1 MGDHASDVVGGDAAT
16 LENDARSAHH
26 GGDRLL
32 VGLAAIHMERVEILL
47 DVFGRSRAGA
57 PAARHVKNVG
67 EISITRHV
75 GRHDAA
81 RARAVTKN
89 RRPRAV
95 AKEDTGVAVGPIHDA
110 TEFVGAN
117 DQDRFVR
124 SGGAD
129 LVGDLEAVEK
139 ARAGR
144 ADIHAGG
151 IFRADESLDM
161 AGGGGEKIIR
171 RDRADENE
179 VDLFGLDPRV
189 FHRGLRGLRGHVAC
203 EFGVGGEAALADAG
217 AFDDPL
223 VRGFDH
229 RFQLGIGEHTI
240 GHITARADDGGG
252 SAKLRRDVAQGLFH
266 GVAASPRRC
275 GC

>member
-1 MGDHASDVVGGDAAT
+1 M
-16 LENDARSAHH
+16 
-26 GGDRLL
+26 L
-32 VGLAAIHMERVEILL
+32 VGLAAIHVERVEILIN
-47 DVFGRSRAGA
+47 VFGRSGTGASAAG
-57 PAARHVKNVG
+57 HVKNVG
-67 EISITRHV
+67 EIAITRHV

-81 RARAVTKN
+81 RARAMSKN
-89 RRPRAV
+89 RGPRAV
-95 AKEDTGVAVGPIHDA
+95 AKEDAGVAVRPIHNA
-110 TEFVGAN
+110 AEFVGAN
-117 DQDRFVR
+117 DQDRFIR
-124 SGGAD
+124 SRGD
-129 LVGDLEAVEK
+129 ELVGDLEAVEK

-144 ADIHAGG
+144 TDIHAGG
-151 IFRADESLDM
+151 IFCADEPLHM

-203 EFGVGGEAALADAG
+203 EFGVGGEAAFANAG
-217 AFDDPL
+217 ALNDPL
-223 VRGFDH
+223 VRGFNH
-229 RFQLGIGEHTI
+229 RFQLGIGEHTV

>member
-1 MGDHASDVVGGDAAT
+1 M
-16 LENDARSAHH
+16 
-26 GGDRLL
+26 L
-32 VGLAAIHMERVEILL
+32 VGLAAIHVEGVEILL
-47 DVFGRSRAGA
+47 NVFGRGGTGA
-57 PAARHVKNVG
+57 PATRHVKNVG
-67 EISITRHV
+67 EIAITRHV
-75 GRHDAA
+75 GRHDAT
-81 RARAVTKN
+81 RARAMPKN
-89 RRPRAV
+89 RRPCAV
-95 AKEDTGVAVGPIHDA
+95 AKEDAGVPVGPIHDA
-110 TEFVGAN
+110 AEFVGAN

-124 SGGAD
+124 SGGD
-129 LVGDLEAVEK
+129 ELVGDLEAVEK

-151 IFRADESLDM
+151 IFCADEPLHM

-171 RDRADENE
+171 RDRANENQINF
-179 VDLFGLDPRV
+179 LRLDPRI
-189 FHRGLRGLRGHVAC
+189 FHGGLRGLRSHVAC

-217 AFDDPL
+217 ALDDPL

-275 GC
+275 VY